1 MARHVR
7 DVTCYCDEL
16 QDSSKAELGEK
27 AADIASNFLQRC
39 VISYEMMM
47 KMSVSAVVGSLK
59 PDCLQCAR

>member
-7 DVTCYCDEL
+7 DVTYCCDEL
-16 QDSSKAELGEK
+16 QESSKAELGEK

-39 VISYEMMM
+39 VIFYENMM

-59 PDCLQCAR
+59 TDCLNCAR